1 MKKLRT
7 VIITLIVLAILGI
20 VMLHLCPP
28 FENWLHQI
36 TGWY

>member
-1 MKKLRT
+1 MNATRI

>member
-1 MKKLRT
+1 MKKLRI
-7 VIITLIVLAILGI
+7 VIIALIVLAILGI
-20 VMLHLCPP
+20 VMLHLCPS